1 VGYRIKGKYSEIFG
15 INTWWEGINLGAKKT
30 GELLTVQFSQKLNL
44 ATGVYSVN
52 TGCSI
57 MHSEDDI
64 EVLDRCYDCIFFR
77 VQSNKKMIGIVNLE
91 PKIDV
96 FHQ

>member
-1 VGYRIKGKYSEIFG
+1 
-15 INTWWEGINLGAKKT
+15 
-30 GELLTVQFSQKLNL
+30 
-44 ATGVYSVN
+44 
-52 TGCSI
+52 